1 MNKSLN
7 CIKDVYLFK
16 IYLFCMRE
24 WKSRMMMMLL
34 SCLRFISMIRVLDC
48 TMGSLVIN
56 EFIFSTAIVFIVV
69 NLSSVLT
76 SKQNIIR
83 RMEKERVG
91 KKFSVFRLGM
101 LNHRQLLSSLLFT
114 RSKVNWADLLN
125 TLKVRPEPLQVLVA
139 IVYFWTW
146 AYIFLF
152 SFWNSINLYLDRSI
166 GVLVMIFNKLLLFS
180 WSIHFSLAV
189 YL

>member
-1 MNKSLN
+1 
-7 CIKDVYLFK
+7 
-16 IYLFCMRE
+16 
-24 WKSRMMMMLL
+24 MMLL

-114 RSKVNWADLLN
+114 RSKVN
-125 TLKVRPEPLQVLVA
+125 
-139 IVYFWTW
+139 
-146 AYIFLF
+146 
-152 SFWNSINLYLDRSI
+152 
-166 GVLVMIFNKLLLFS
+166 
-180 WSIHFSLAV
+180 
-189 YL
+189 